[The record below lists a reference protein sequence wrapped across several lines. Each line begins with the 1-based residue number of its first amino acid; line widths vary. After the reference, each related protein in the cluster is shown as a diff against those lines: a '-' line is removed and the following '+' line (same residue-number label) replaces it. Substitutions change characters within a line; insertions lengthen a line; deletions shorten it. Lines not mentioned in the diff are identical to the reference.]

1 MPPPYHRAM
10 RNSAPPNSLLIDS
23 IAIPA
28 WLEADREQPY
38 EERAQ
43 RDRAIAATTASDP
56 LTRVREWWRQVRH
69 TPGFNADESEGA
81 IRLLRARQL
90 LTLLMMA
97 TGLLAGIAATTAVF
111 HYDGRWP
118 VNVVT
123 VLATLVLLQLI
134 LVILTLV
141 LMLPHVPGVAL
152 IQNALASFNPG
163 ALAAAAFR
171 RLIRRDDTGAHLHLF
186 ALGPAT
192 SRFMRWQMLAWSQS
206 AAVAFN
212 LAALATVIVLI
223 AFTDLAFGWS
233 TTLRVDSA
241 EVLQITQTLAAP
253 WRAFWPTAV
262 PDAALIES
270 SRYFRLATAPSS
282 GVPASELTGWWPFL
296 LASIITY
303 GLLPRCCLL
312 FVATWRLRAATR
324 RLLLDDPRVR
334 ALLDRMN
341 MPEVQLG
348 SHEVEVSAM
357 FADDVQAH
365 AAPSLEGEAVAII
378 WSDAIERESIDAW
391 TRQHLRRQ
399 VASVLEAGARTL
411 AADQATVVRAAT
423 LQPSLVL
430 IFVRAW
436 EAPLMDLQDFIHALR
451 AGVGTQRSL
460 VVVPI
465 GANCVAADAIQRA
478 TWSRWIARIGDPAL
492 YLESGA

>member
-1 MPPPYHRAM
+1 M
-10 RNSAPPNSLLIDS
+10 RNPAPPDSLLVDS
-23 IAIPA
+23 IAMPA
-28 WLEADREQPY
+28 WLEADRERPY

-43 RDRAIAATTASDP
+43 RDRAIAATTGSDP
-56 LTRVREWWRQVRH
+56 LTRVREWWREVRH
-69 TPGFNADESEGA
+69 TPGFNADEVEGA
-81 IRLLRARQL
+81 LRLVRARRL
-90 LTLLMMA
+90 MTLLMIA
-97 TGLLAGIAATTAVF
+97 IGLLAGIAASTAVF

-134 LVILTLV
+134 LATLTLV

-152 IQNALASFNPG
+152 IQSALASFNPG
-163 ALAAAAFR
+163 ALAAAAYR
-171 RLIRRDDTGAHLHLF
+171 RLIRRDDTGANLHLL
-186 ALGPAT
+186 ARGPAA

-212 LAALATVIVLI
+212 LAAVATAIVLI

-241 EVLQITQTLAAP
+241 EVLQITQTLSTP
-253 WRAFWPTAV
+253 WLAFWPAAV
-262 PDAALIES
+262 PDASLIES

-341 MPEVQLG
+341 MPEVKLG
-348 SHEVEVSAM
+348 SDEAEVSAN
-357 FADDVQAH
+357 FPDVQAH

-378 WSDAIERESIDAW
+378 WSDAIERESIVAW
-391 TRQHLRRQ
+391 TKQHLRRQ
-399 VASVLEAGARTL
+399 VAGVLEAGARTL
-411 AADQATVVRAAT
+411 AADQATVARAAT

-436 EAPLMDLQDFIHALR
+436 EAPLLDLQDFIHALR
-451 AGVGTQRSL
+451 AGIGMQRSL

-465 GANCVAADAIQRA
+465 GANCTPADAAQRA